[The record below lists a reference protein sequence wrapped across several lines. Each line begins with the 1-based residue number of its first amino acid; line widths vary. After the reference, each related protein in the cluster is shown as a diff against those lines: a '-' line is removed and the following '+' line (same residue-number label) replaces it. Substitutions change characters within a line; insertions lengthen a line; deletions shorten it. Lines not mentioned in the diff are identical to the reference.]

1 MPKNANAALT
11 AKAKAKAWTFATKVI
26 GPEAEAL
33 KLVLKAKAKAWP

>member
-11 AKAKAKAWTFATKVI
+11 AKAKAWTFATKVI